1 MPDWFWKLVVVSVAV
16 WWVANCLRRRKW
28 RGATL
33 EEEME
38 RARWAEIER
47 MEEE

>member
-1 MPDWFWKLVVVSVAV
+1 VLICRGGS
-16 WWVANCLRRRKW
+16 RR
-28 RGATL
+28 GYSL

-38 RARWAEIER
+38 RGRWAEIER